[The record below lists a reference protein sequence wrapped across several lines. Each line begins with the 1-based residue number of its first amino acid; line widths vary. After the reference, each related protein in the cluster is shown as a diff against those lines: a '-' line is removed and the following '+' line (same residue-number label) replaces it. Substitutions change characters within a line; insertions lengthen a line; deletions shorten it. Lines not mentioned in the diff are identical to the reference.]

1 MTYKNLRTLGVGFV
15 LCLASGTAM
24 ADMVVVKATGPGL
37 KTGQV
42 VTTGVS
48 ITLPAASKAVL
59 LTRDG
64 RTVQLNGPF
73 EGPVP
78 EPAAA
83 AGGDNKTVSA
93 LSRLLTASAADSSAL
108 GVTRA
113 GDFSSPY
120 TISVKGGSHCQ
131 VASEKPRFQREIGS
145 PEEHLTI
152 TTASGASQTLTWPE
166 DEAELGWPTS
176 VPFDAGS
183 YTLHLNTQPDT
194 GRLVVHLI
202 PAEVKGSA
210 ALAVWMAD
218 HGCSAQALKLLASLR

>member
-1 MTYKNLRTLGVGFV
+1 LAVG
-15 LCLASGTAM
+15 LAATTAS

-37 KTGQV
+37 KAGQV
-42 VTTGVS
+42 VATGVS
-48 ITLPAASKAVL
+48 VSLPAASKAVL
-59 LTRDG
+59 LTKDG
-64 RTVQLNGPF
+64 RTVSLAGPF

-83 AGGDNKTVSA
+83 GGDDKTVTA

-120 TISVKGGSHCQ
+120 TITVKGGPHCQ

-166 DEAELGWPTS
+166 DEAELGWPAS
-176 VPFDAGS
+176 IPFAAGTYS
-183 YTLHLNTQPDT
+183 LRLDTQPKPGLLT
-194 GRLVVHLI
+194 VELI
-202 PAEVKGSA
+202 PADVKGPASV
-210 ALAVWMAD
+210 AVWMAD
-218 HGCSAQALKLLASLR
+218 HGCSSQALKLLASLR